1 MPAIGVTGWPGC
13 EPVAPAGGA
22 GPRRCLDLAAG
33 LYRAGSGAAHR
44 RGPDR
49 AQRRRYRGLVPEG
62 SSLTVRINGAR
73 DGQVTLYQ
81 LLADGDRG
89 AVTQTLPMTTP
100 KTGDAAEAR
109 TVLQRPV
116 HAEVTD
122 GSRRLLG
129 SWRIALIPDAAP
141 QVEVDG
147 DIAPTPT
154 GAFAVPWRASDD
166 YGVVGIDAAFRR
178 VAEEAKPGQPA
189 AATRQPV
196 PRRGARLCHRAAE
209 R

>member
-1 MPAIGVTGWPGC
+1 
-13 EPVAPAGGA
+13 
-22 GPRRCLDLAAG
+22 
-33 LYRAGSGAAHR
+33 
-44 RGPDR
+44 
-49 AQRRRYRGLVPEG
+49 
-62 SSLTVRINGAR
+62 
-73 DGQVTLYQ
+73 
-81 LLADGDRG
+81 
-89 AVTQTLPMTTP
+89 MTTP

-122 GSRRLLG
+122 GSRRLG

-189 AATRQPV
+189 AAADSPFLAEA
-196 PRRGARLCHRAAE
+196 PGFAHRAAE
-209 R
+209 NESREARGRAFQDLTSPSLGRPPGRHDFDRPRPRLDSVALAPVAPACRSASSASRLPVPWWSSARC